1 MSRLPISPTELGSL
15 MGVETGVTDW
25 ITVDQS
31 RIDAFAACTEDFQF
45 IHIDPVEAKE
55 KAGFDSTIAHG
66 FLVLSL
72 FSNFAVQAAV
82 ALERAQVSI
91 NYGFEK
97 LRFLT
102 PVVSGT
108 RVRGRFVLADAVER
122 KPDQW
127 LLSYDVTVEIED
139 QSKPAIVARWI
150 TLQILGTPAT

>member
-1 MSRLPISPTELGSL
+1 
-15 MGVETGVTDW
+15 MGVETGVSDW

-31 RIDAFAACTEDFQF
+31 RINAFAACTEDFQF
-45 IHIDPVEAKE
+45 IHIDPVQAKQ
-55 KAGFDSTIAHG
+55 KAGFDRTIAHG

-102 PVVSGT
+102 PVVSGS
-108 RVRGRFVLADAVER
+108 RVRGRFVLANAVER
-122 KPDQW
+122 KSDQW

-139 QSKPAIVARWI
+139 QSKPAIFARWI
-150 TLQILGTPAT
+150 TLQILGTPAA

>member
-1 MSRLPISPTELGSL
+1 MPGTPVPPSHLGDL
-15 MGVETGVTDW
+15 IGAETGVSDW
-25 ITVDQS
+25 ITVDQA

-45 IHIDPVEAKE
+45 IHVDPLQAKE
-55 KAGFDSTIAHG
+55 KAGFDGTIAHG

-72 FSNFAVQAAV
+72 LSNFALEAAI
-82 ALERAQVSI
+82 ALEGARVSI

-102 PVVSGT
+102 PVASGS

>member
-15 MGVETGVTDW
+15 VGVETGVSDW

-31 RIDAFAACTEDFQF
+31 RINAFAACTEDFQF
-45 IHIDPVEAKE
+45 IHIDPVQAKQ

-102 PVVSGT
+102 PVMSGS

-150 TLQILGTPAT
+150 TLQILGTPAA

>member
-1 MSRLPISPTELGSL
+1 MSRFPILPTELSSL
-15 MGVETGVTDW
+15 VGVETGVSDW

-31 RIDAFAACTEDFQF
+31 RINAFAACTEDFQF

-82 ALERAQVSI
+82 ALERVQVSI

-139 QSKPAIVARWI
+139 QSRPAIVARWI

>member
-1 MSRLPISPTELGSL
+1 MSSL
-15 MGVETGVTDW
+15 AGVETGVSDW

-31 RIDAFAACTEDFQF
+31 RINAFAACTEDFQF

-72 FSNFAVQAAV
+72 FSNFAVQATV

-102 PVVSGT
+102 PVVSGA

-150 TLQILGTPAT
+150 TLQILGTRAT

>member
-1 MSRLPISPTELGSL
+1 LGSL
-15 MGVETGVTDW
+15 VGVETGVSDW

-31 RIDAFAACTEDFQF
+31 RINAFAACTEDFQF
-45 IHIDPVEAKE
+45 IHIDPVQAKQ

-82 ALERAQVSI
+82 ALERTQVSI

-102 PVVSGT
+102 PVTSGS

>member
-1 MSRLPISPTELGSL
+1 LPISPTELSSL
-15 MGVETGVTDW
+15 VGVETGVSDW

-45 IHIDPVEAKE
+45 IHIDPVQAKQ
-55 KAGFDSTIAHG
+55 KAGFDRTIAHG

-102 PVVSGT
+102 PVVSGS
-108 RVRGRFVLADAVER
+108 RVRGRFVLANAVER
-122 KPDQW
+122 KSDQW

-139 QSKPAIVARWI
+139 QSKPAIFARWI
-150 TLQILGTPAT
+150 TLQILGTPAA

>member
-15 MGVETGVTDW
+15 MGTETGVSEW

-31 RIDAFAACTEDFQF
+31 RINAFAACTEDFQF
-45 IHIDPVEAKE
+45 IHIDPVEAQE
-55 KAGFDSTIAHG
+55 KAGFESTIAHG

-72 FSNFAVQAAV
+72 LSHFAVQAAV

-102 PVVSGT
+102 PVVSGS
-108 RVRGRFVLADAVER
+108 RVRGRFVLADATER
-122 KPDQW
+122 KPGQW

-139 QSKPAIVARWI
+139 EPKPAVVARWLI
-150 TLQILGTPAT
+150 LQVLDNADA

>member
-1 MSRLPISPTELGSL
+1 MSRLPISPTELSSL
-15 MGVETGVTDW
+15 MGVETGVSDW
-25 ITVDQS
+25 VTVDQS
-31 RIDAFAACTEDFQF
+31 RINAFAACTEDFQF

-139 QSKPAIVARWI
+139 QSRPAIVARWI

>member
-1 MSRLPISPTELGSL
+1 MSRFPISPTELGNL
-15 MGVETGVTDW
+15 VGAETGVSDW

-31 RIDAFAACTEDFQF
+31 RINAFAACTEDFQF

-55 KAGFDSTIAHG
+55 KAGFDNTIAHG

-72 FSNFAVQAAV
+72 LSDFAVQAAV
-82 ALERAQVSI
+82 ALERAEVSI

-102 PVVSGT
+102 PVVSGS
-108 RVRGRFVLADAVER
+108 RVRGRSVLADAVER

-150 TLQILGTPAT
+150 TLQILGAPAA

>member
-1 MSRLPISPTELGSL
+1 MSRLPISPTELSSL
-15 MGVETGVTDW
+15 VGVETGVSDW

-31 RIDAFAACTEDFQF
+31 RINAFAACTEDFQF
-45 IHIDPVEAKE
+45 IHIDPVQAKQ

-102 PVVSGT
+102 PVVSGS
-108 RVRGRFVLADAVER
+108 RVRGRFLLANAVER
-122 KPDQW
+122 KSDQW
-127 LLSYDVTVEIED
+127 LIG
-139 QSKPAIVARWI
+139 R
-150 TLQILGTPAT
+150 

>member
-1 MSRLPISPTELGSL
+1 MSRFPISPTELSSL
-15 MGVETGVTDW
+15 IGAETGVSDW

-31 RIDAFAACTEDFQF
+31 RINAFAACTEDFQF

-82 ALERAQVSI
+82 ALERTQVSI

-102 PVVSGT
+102 PVTSGS

>member
-1 MSRLPISPTELGSL
+1 MSSL
-15 MGVETGVTDW
+15 IGAETGVSDW

-31 RIDAFAACTEDFQF
+31 RINAFAACTEDFQF

-72 FSNFAVQAAV
+72 FSNFAVQTAV

-127 LLSYDVTVEIED
+127 MLSYDVTVEIED
-139 QSKPAIVARWI
+139 QSRPAIVARWI

>member
-1 MSRLPISPTELGSL
+1 LPISPTELGSL
-15 MGVETGVTDW
+15 VGVETGVSDW

-31 RIDAFAACTEDFQF
+31 RINAFAACTEDFQF
-45 IHIDPVEAKE
+45 IHIDPVQAKQ

-82 ALERAQVSI
+82 ALERTQVSI

-102 PVVSGT
+102 PVTSGS

-150 TLQILGTPAT
+150 TLQILGTPAA

>member
-1 MSRLPISPTELGSL
+1 MSRLPISPTELSSL
-15 MGVETGVTDW
+15 VGVETGVSDW

-45 IHIDPVEAKE
+45 IHIDPVQAKQ
-55 KAGFDSTIAHG
+55 KAGFDRTIAHG

-102 PVVSGT
+102 PVVSGS
-108 RVRGRFVLADAVER
+108 RVRGRFVLANAVER
-122 KPDQW
+122 KSDQW

-139 QSKPAIVARWI
+139 QSKPAIFARWI
-150 TLQILGTPAT
+150 TLQILGTPAA